1 MSAIDL
7 WILSIDSDAWFSA
20 CHLDLAPLGDHPAW
34 VHPSSPIDFMLMA
47 LGAVLANVSGEISL
61 FNAFK
66 AINLDVILYLFGV
79 FVLSQALEDSGT
91 LAQLGTFVWGRAQ
104 TASVLLVL
112 VVVVGGLS
120 ASLLTNDTAA
130 ILGVPLLLA
139 LTTHNQLPSQPFLLA
154 FAYALSI
161 GSVMSPI
168 GNPQNLLIATQG
180 DLNRP
185 FATFLGGLFW
195 PTLLCLGLVLL
206 VLWIRFGR
214 QLANHRVIPLT
225 SGPVDRSLSRLCWAG
240 LALLLLGIGLKLVL
254 IRAGGLF
261 DLPFAAIGLVAG
273 APVLLF
279 SRRRLSTL
287 KRMDWST
294 LLFFVGLF
302 VLIQAVWNS
311 GVLQS
316 LLERTHVDVT
326 GIPQIVLI
334 SSMVSQLISNVP
346 LVELYLPLLN
356 QGPESPSQLLALAA
370 GSTAAGTLSVFG
382 AASNIIILQSA
393 EQRGSKA
400 FSIIEFTL
408 IGLPLGLACLAVYGL
423 WLV

>member
-1 MSAIDL
+1 MPGLALVILILVLLAI
-7 WILSIDSDAWFSA
+7 ILRGFIPALPSIS
-20 CHLDLAPLGDHPAW
+20 
-34 VHPSSPIDFMLMA
+34 VLMA
-47 LGAVLANVSGEISL
+47 LGAVLAIVSGEISL

-91 LAQLGTFVWGRAQ
+91 LAQLRTFVGGCAR

-185 FATFLGGLFW
+185 FETFLGGLVW
-195 PTLLCLGLVLL
+195 PTLFCLGLVLL
-206 VLWIRFGR
+206 MLWIRFGR

-225 SGPVDRSLSRLCWAG
+225 RGPVDRALSRLCWAG
-240 LALLLLGIGLKLVL
+240 LVLLLLGIGLKLVL

-279 SRRRLSTL
+279 NRRRLITL

-294 LLFFVGLF
+294 LLFFEGLF
-302 VLIQAVWNS
+302 VLTQAVWNS

-334 SSMVSQLISNVP
+334 SSVVSQLISNVP

-393 EQRGSKA
+393 E
-400 FSIIEFTL
+400 
-408 IGLPLGLACLAVYGL
+408 
-423 WLV
+423 

>member
-1 MSAIDL
+1 MPGLALVILILVLLAI
-7 WILSIDSDAWFSA
+7 ILRGFIPALPSIS
-20 CHLDLAPLGDHPAW
+20 
-34 VHPSSPIDFMLMA
+34 VLMA
-47 LGAVLANVSGEISL
+47 LGAVLAIVSGEISL

-91 LAQLGTFVWGRAQ
+91 LAQLGTFVWGRAR

-185 FATFLGGLFW
+185 FETFLGGLFW
-195 PTLLCLGLVLL
+195 PTLFCLGLVLL

-214 QLANHRVIPLT
+214 QLANHRVIPVT
-225 SGPVDRSLSRLCWAG
+225 SGPVDRALSRLCWAG
-240 LALLLLGIGLKLVL
+240 LVLLLLGIGLKLVL

-302 VLIQAVWNS
+302 VLTQAVWNS

-316 LLERTHVDVT
+316 LLERTHVDVS

-334 SSMVSQLISNVP
+334 SSVVSQLISNVP

>member
-1 MSAIDL
+1 MPGLALVILILVLVAI
-7 WILSIDSDAWFSA
+7 ILRGFIPGLPSIS
-20 CHLDLAPLGDHPAW
+20 
-34 VHPSSPIDFMLMA
+34 VLMA
-47 LGAVLANVSGEISL
+47 LGAVLVIVSGEISL
-61 FNAFK
+61 FDAFK
-66 AINLDVILYLFGV
+66 AINLDVVLYLFGV

-91 LAQLGTFVWGRAQ
+91 LARLGSFVWGRAQ

-112 VVVVGGLS
+112 VVVVGGVS

-161 GSVMSPI
+161 GSVMSLI
-168 GNPQNLLIATQG
+168 GNPQNLLIATKG

-185 FATFLGGLFW
+185 FETFLGGLFW
-195 PTLLCLGLVLL
+195 PTVICLGLVLL

-214 QLANHRVIPLT
+214 QLSNHRVIPVT
-225 SGPVDRSLSRLCWAG
+225 SGPVDRALSSLCWAG
-240 LALLLLGIGLKLVL
+240 LVLLLLGIGLKLVL

-261 DLPFAAIGLVAG
+261 DLPFAVIGLFAG

-302 VLIQAVWNS
+302 VLTQAVWNS
-311 GVLQS
+311 GVFQA
-316 LLERTHVDVT
+316 LLARTHVDVR

-334 SSMVSQLISNVP
+334 SSVVSQLISNVP

-356 QGPESPSQLLALAA
+356 QGAESPSQLLALAA

-382 AASNIIILQSA
+382 ATSNIIILQSA
-393 EQRGSKA
+393 EQRGSKP

-408 IGLPLGLACLAVYGL
+408 IGLPLGLVCLVVYGL
-423 WLV
+423 WLG

>member
-1 MSAIDL
+1 MPGLALVILILVFLAIFL
-7 WILSIDSDAWFSA
+7 RGFIPGLPSIS
-20 CHLDLAPLGDHPAW
+20 
-34 VHPSSPIDFMLMA
+34 VLMA
-47 LGAVLANVSGEISL
+47 LGAVLVIVSGEISL

-104 TASVLLVL
+104 TASLLLVL

-168 GNPQNLLIATQG
+168 GNPQNPLIATQG

-185 FATFLGGLFW
+185 FETFLGGLFW

-214 QLANHRVIPLT
+214 QLANHRVIPVT
-225 SGPVDRSLSRLCWAG
+225 TGPVDRALSRLCWAG
-240 LALLLLGIGLKLVL
+240 LVLLLLGIGLKLVL

-261 DLPFAAIGLVAG
+261 DLPFAVIGLIAG
-273 APVLLF
+273 APVLLL

-287 KRMDWST
+287 QRMDWST

-302 VLIQAVWNS
+302 VLTQAVWNS
-311 GVLQS
+311 GVFQS
-316 LLERTHVDVT
+316 LLERTHVDVR

-334 SSMVSQLISNVP
+334 SSVVSQLMSNVP

-356 QGPESPSQLLALAA
+356 QGPESPAQLLALAS

>member
-1 MSAIDL
+1 MPGLALVILILVFLAIFL
-7 WILSIDSDAWFSA
+7 RGFIPGLPSIS
-20 CHLDLAPLGDHPAW
+20 
-34 VHPSSPIDFMLMA
+34 VLMA
-47 LGAVLANVSGEISL
+47 LGAVLVIVSGEISL

-104 TASVLLVL
+104 TASLLLVL

-185 FATFLGGLFW
+185 FETFLGGLFW

-214 QLANHRVIPLT
+214 QLANHRVIPVT
-225 SGPVDRSLSRLCWAG
+225 TGPVDRALSRLCWAG
-240 LALLLLGIGLKLVL
+240 LVLLLLGIGLKLVL

-261 DLPFAAIGLVAG
+261 DLPFAVIGLIAG
-273 APVLLF
+273 APVLLL

-287 KRMDWST
+287 QRMDWST
-294 LLFFVGLF
+294 LLFFCGIVC
-302 VLIQAVWNS
+302 ADS
-311 GVLQS
+311 GS
-316 LLERTHVDVT
+316 LELR
-326 GIPQIVLI
+326 G
-334 SSMVSQLISNVP
+334 VSVP
-346 LVELYLPLLN
+346 
-356 QGPESPSQLLALAA
+356 A
-370 GSTAAGTLSVFG
+370 
-382 AASNIIILQSA
+382 
-393 EQRGSKA
+393 
-400 FSIIEFTL
+400 
-408 IGLPLGLACLAVYGL
+408 
-423 WLV
+423 